1 MRNHLKVSGRFIVPS
16 FSVIFKAKDSDD
28 KLIYFPNDDK
38 QINLFIVYY
47 NYWLKSLDTARS
59 NQPTNIT

>member
-28 KLIYFPNDDK
+28 KLIYMTNDDK
-38 QINLFIVYY
+38 QINLSY
-47 NYWLKSLDTARS
+47 
-59 NQPTNIT
+59 ITIIG